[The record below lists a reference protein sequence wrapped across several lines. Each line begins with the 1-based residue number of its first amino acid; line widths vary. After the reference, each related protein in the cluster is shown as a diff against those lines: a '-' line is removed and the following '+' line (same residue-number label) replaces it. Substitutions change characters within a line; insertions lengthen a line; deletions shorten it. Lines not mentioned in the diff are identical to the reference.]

1 MPEGRSALQGVRKP
15 GRFGAPVADG
25 PWVTVREV
33 RGLTIVEVAGWPD
46 TFPGVVSALPAAIRC
61 PVSDRFGVAS
71 ASGDT
76 AVFWTGPE
84 RLWVVTPD
92 RAVGERL
99 ERAFDDDR
107 AVCVDLTHSRTILR
121 IAGPK
126 TRALLAKGLPIDL
139 HPREFPAGGVA
150 LGAGSSVRRGQRGR
164 RPGPARRPESGHGR
178 RTASRR
184 SARSARR
191 QSQGRRRNRP
201 RGRRKPLARPGPASA
216 ARGRIPARA

>member
-126 TRALLAKGLPIDL
+126 TRSLLAKGLPIDL

-150 LGAGSSVRRGQRGR
+150 LGAIHHMGVAVHLRDTADGTTFDLYVGR
-164 RPGPARRPESGHGR
+164 SHALCLWEW
-178 RTASRR
+178 
-184 SARSARR
+184 
-191 QSQGRRRNRP
+191 
-201 RGRRKPLARPGPASA
+201 LAESA
-216 ARGRIPARA
+216 AEFGYEVLD

>member
-1 MPEGRSALQGVRKP
+1 MPEGRSALQGGRKP

-25 PWVTVREV
+25 PWVTAREV

-46 TFPGVVSALPAAIRC
+46 TFPGVVAALPAAIGC
-61 PVSDRFGVAS
+61 PVSDHFGVSS

-76 AVFWTGPE
+76 AVFWTGPR

-92 RAVGERL
+92 GAVGERL

-107 AVCVDLTHSRTILR
+107 AVSVDLTQSRTILR

-126 TRALLAKGLPIDL
+126 SRALLAKGLPIDL

-150 LGAGSSVRRGQRGR
+150 LGAIHHMGVAVHLRDTADGTTFDLYVGR
-164 RPGPARRPESGHGR
+164 SHALSLWEW
-178 RTASRR
+178 
-184 SARSARR
+184 
-191 QSQGRRRNRP
+191 
-201 RGRRKPLARPGPASA
+201 LAESA
-216 ARGRIPARA
+216 AEFGYEVLD

>member
-46 TFPGVVSALPAAIRC
+46 TFPGVVAALPAAIRG
-61 PVSDRFGVAS
+61 PVSDRVGVAS
-71 ASGDT
+71 ARGDT

-126 TRALLAKGLPIDL
+126 TRSLLAKGLPIDL

-150 LGAGSSVRRGQRGR
+150 LGAIHHMGVAVHLRDTADGTTFDIYVGR
-164 RPGPARRPESGHGR
+164 SHALCLWEW
-178 RTASRR
+178 
-184 SARSARR
+184 
-191 QSQGRRRNRP
+191 
-201 RGRRKPLARPGPASA
+201 LAESA
-216 ARGRIPARA
+216 AEFGYEVLD

>member
-46 TFPGVVSALPAAIRC
+46 TFPGVVAALPAAIRC

-71 ASGDT
+71 ANGDT

-92 RAVGERL
+92 GAVGERL

-126 TRALLAKGLPIDL
+126 TRSLLAKGLPIDL

-150 LGAGSSVRRGQRGR
+150 LGAIHHMGVAVHLRDTADGTTFDLYVGR
-164 RPGPARRPESGHGR
+164 SHALCLWEW
-178 RTASRR
+178 
-184 SARSARR
+184 
-191 QSQGRRRNRP
+191 
-201 RGRRKPLARPGPASA
+201 LAESA
-216 ARGRIPARA
+216 AEFGYEVLD